1 MRSESCAPLIREIPL
16 ELPKY
21 RLSQHAFLCIARRY
35 CVLLDARH
43 DRYLAIKTDAM
54 ESLGPWLDGWTGP
67 SMATGEQGLVDS
79 SIGGLASNLCR
90 REILTC
96 SANSGKPVQPQIIPP
111 AIRSASAI
119 LHGVSGTEL
128 TRHGFNFLRA
138 VAHTRRLFKTSSF
151 KAIVSEIETN
161 RERGSNTANTD
172 WEHEGYLVSVFKR
185 CRPLYNRP
193 LVCLFDCVCLLN
205 FLALYGFCPSIV
217 FAVIPEPFQA
227 HCWLQEDKLL
237 LNDSLEHVGAY
248 TPIMRI

>member
-1 MRSESCAPLIREIPL
+1 
-16 ELPKY
+16 
-21 RLSQHAFLCIARRY
+21 
-35 CVLLDARH
+35 
-43 DRYLAIKTDAM
+43 
-54 ESLGPWLDGWTGP
+54 
-67 SMATGEQGLVDS
+67 MATGEQALVDS

-111 AIRSASAI
+111 AMQSASAI

-151 KAIVSEIETN
+151 KAIVSEIEAN